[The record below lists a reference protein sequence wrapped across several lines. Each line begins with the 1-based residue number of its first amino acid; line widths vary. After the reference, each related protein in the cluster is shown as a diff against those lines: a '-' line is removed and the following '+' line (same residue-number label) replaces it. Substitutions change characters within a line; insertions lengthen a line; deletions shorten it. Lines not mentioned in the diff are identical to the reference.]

1 MLKLVGIYTF
11 RKYFRDAFARD
22 AGLRIDHLLLTPS
35 LAGRL
40 VAAGVDREMRAR
52 ERLSDHAPVW
62 IELADAKLGS
72 QRPARSPR
80 RFDQADA
87 PFIDVSKVGGKS
99 SFRAAMH
106 MRAGPFSPI

>member
-11 RKYFRDAFARD
+11 RKYFRNAFARD
-22 AGLRIDHLLLTPS
+22 AGLRIDHLLQTPS

-52 ERLSDHAPVW
+52 ERSSDYAPVW

-80 RFDQADA
+80 R
-87 PFIDVSKVGGKS
+87 VRSG
-99 SFRAAMH
+99 
-106 MRAGPFSPI
+106 